1 MSVEVCCAIIRSAL
15 CWRKRVTGSTACG
28 EQLASPLHTEPPVG
42 SPGQPGVSGRPR
54 PKHPGLIHRWWGQEA
69 HRRDFASATMW
80 STPHATSTTW
90 PGTVT
95 WGGKITHK
103 KEVNNNIKWKE
114 VRKED
119 VQFLCFYC
127 TYSEDRG
134 FIYVLSFV
142 RDPGFHNV
150 QHWQEVWALH
160 NPVKMSSW
168 EDVLIEVCRLKLK
181 ISTGHI
187 QVANI
192 L

>member
-15 CWRKRVTGSTACG
+15 RWHKRVTGSTACG

-54 PKHPGLIHRWWGQEA
+54 PKHPGLIHRWWGKEA

-114 VRKED
+114 GSKEGRRA
-119 VQFLCFYC
+119 V
-127 TYSEDRG
+127 S
-134 FIYVLSFV
+134 VL
-142 RDPGFHNV
+142 
-150 QHWQEVWALH
+150 L
-160 NPVKMSSW
+160 
-168 EDVLIEVCRLKLK
+168 L
-181 ISTGHI
+181 HI
-187 QVANI
+187 QRGQRVYLCSFFCTWPRISQCAT
-192 L
+192 LTRSVSSTQSC